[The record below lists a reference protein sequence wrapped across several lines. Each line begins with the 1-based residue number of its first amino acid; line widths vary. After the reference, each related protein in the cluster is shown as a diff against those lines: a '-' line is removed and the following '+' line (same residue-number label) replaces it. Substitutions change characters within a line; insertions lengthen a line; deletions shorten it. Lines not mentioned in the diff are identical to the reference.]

1 MARMEIWTGRER
13 RRSWSDEQKLQI
25 LREVASGLSV
35 SVVARKYDM
44 VPQQIYVWRRKLSGK
59 TEANAGN
66 SAPVFLPVAVVAD
79 REEQEIDRCNRAS
92 GKKSAKGTAR
102 LSRVKIR
109 CKCGRGLTVES
120 SIDPA
125 VLRTLIRSVEE
136 A

>member
-1 MARMEIWTGRER
+1 MARMEIWTERER
-13 RRSWSDEQKLQI
+13 RRNWSDEQKLQI

-35 SVVARKYDM
+35 SVVARKHDV

-66 SAPVFLPVAVVAD
+66 STPVFLPVAVGAD
-79 REEQEIDRCNRAS
+79 REEQEAERCNRAA
-92 GKKSAKGTAR
+92 GKSAGRVAGP
-102 LSRVKIR
+102 SRVKIR

-120 SIDPA
+120 CIDPA